1 MVLEFSKLGNGRRVK
16 GGAIL
21 LVAAA
26 VGWGVWAKSSGEASP
41 AAPALPVAAQPALT
55 VTLTT
60 LHSSQW
66 ARSLSANGS
75 VVAWQEAI
83 IGAETNGVRIV
94 DVRANV
100 GDQVKKGQVLAS
112 LAADSAQASEAEAQA
127 MLKESE
133 AMLAEA
139 AANAERMR
147 KLRDVGFVSAQMA
160 DQTVNNEKAARARV
174 EAQQARHQASA
185 VRLRQSLI
193 VAPDAGVISAR
204 SATVGTLTQP
214 GMELFRLIRQGKLE
228 WHAELSADELAA
240 VREGMSVELL
250 APQGERVPGKVRAV
264 APAVDPKTRYG
275 QVLVTLPPAPGV
287 VAGMFAR
294 GTIQM
299 DRQAKPLW
307 SLPQSAVMLRDGGAY
322 VFIVDDKSQVH
333 ERKVLTGQR
342 HGEQIEIVSGLE
354 QAARVVESGGAF
366 LVEGDVVRVAGAAK

>member
-1 MVLEFSKLGNGRRVK
+1 MV
-16 GGAIL
+16 
-21 LVAAA
+21 VAGVA
-26 VGWGVWAKSSGEASP
+26 VWMRSSGDAPS
-41 AAPALPVAAQPALT
+41 AAQPTPVVAQPALT
-55 VTLTT
+55 VTLTAMRAAE
-60 LHSSQW
+60 W

-112 LAADSAQASEAEAQA
+112 LAVDSAQASEAEAQA

-160 DQTVNNEKAARARV
+160 DQSINNEKAARARV
-174 EAQQARHQASA
+174 DAQQARHQAST
-185 VRLRQSLI
+185 VRLHQSLI
-193 VAPDAGVISAR
+193 LAPDAGVISAR

-250 APQGERVPGKVRAV
+250 APQGERVLGKVRAV

-275 QVLVTLPPAPGV
+275 QVLVTLPPVPGV

-294 GTIQM
+294 GTIQL
-299 DRQAKPLW
+299 DQQAKPVW

-333 ERKVLTGQR
+333 ERKVLIGQR
-342 HGEQIEIVSGLE
+342 HGEQIESVSGLE
-354 QAARVVESGGAF
+354 HAARVVESGGAF
-366 LVEGDVVRVAGAAK
+366 LVEGDVVRVAGLAK

>member
-1 MVLEFSKLGNGRRVK
+1 MALEFGDSRRGWWIK
-16 GGAIL
+16 GGAAL
-21 LVAAA
+21 MVVA
-26 VGWGVWAKSSGEASP
+26 GVVVWMRSSGD
-41 AAPALPVAAQPALT
+41 APSATQPMPVVAQPALT
-55 VTLTT
+55 VTLTAMRAAE
-60 LHSSQW
+60 W

-112 LAADSAQASEAEAQA
+112 LAVDSAQASEAEAQA

-160 DQTVNNEKAARARV
+160 DQSINNEKAARARV
-174 EAQQARHQASA
+174 DAQQARHQASA
-185 VRLRQSLI
+185 VRLHQSLI
-193 VAPDAGVISAR
+193 LAPDAGVISAR

-228 WHAELSADELAA
+228 WHAELSAAELAA

-250 APQGERVPGKVRAV
+250 APQGERVLGKVRAV

-294 GTIQM
+294 GTIQL
-299 DRQAKPLW
+299 DQQAKSVW

-333 ERKVLTGQR
+333 ERKVLIGQR

-366 LVEGDVVRVAGAAK
+366 LVEGDVVRVAGSAK